1 MNADVAARR
10 AEQICPANLDY
21 DAKPMRSARRSL
33 APLVVVSVLSASA
46 LSTSTVRAADD
57 CPPGSVHKTE
67 DGFTWCEPTVCTN
80 DGQCKPNE
88 VCRPVSLC
96 LQVGALGGSA
106 SEDAGQRLV
115 VTQRCVAGRVPDE
128 PKSCPQK
135 QTCSEMSRCVT
146 KADAEKMGLLTA
158 SAPAQA
164 DAGGA
169 ETKKSSC
176 GCDAVGAR
184 TTSVGAPA
192 GACALAIL
200 AMRRRRRST

>member
-1 MNADVAARR
+1 
-10 AEQICPANLDY
+10 
-21 DAKPMRSARRSL
+21 MRSVRRSL
-33 APLVVVSVLSASA
+33 ALFAVVSLS
-46 LSTSTVRAADD
+46 STSTSTARAEDD

-96 LQVGALGGSA
+96 LQVGALADAA

-146 KADAEKMGLLTA
+146 KAAAEKMGLLAT
-158 SAPAQA
+158 SAPSAPA

-169 ETKKSSC
+169 EAKKSSC
-176 GCDAVGAR
+176 GCDVVGGR
-184 TTSVGAPA
+184 TPRAEALA
-192 GACALAIL
+192 GACAIALLA
-200 AMRRRRRST
+200 ARRRRGAREGALRSR